1 MNNFEAQVRE
11 VLNKIRPYIQRDG
24 GDLELD
30 HVDEQGRVF
39 VRVLG
44 ACIGCGAVD
53 ITYKDGV
60 ESLLMEEIPEV
71 TEVVVL
77 E

>member
-30 HVDEQGRVF
+30 QIGRAHV
-39 VRVLG
+39 
-44 ACIGCGAVD
+44 
-53 ITYKDGV
+53 
-60 ESLLMEEIPEV
+60 
-71 TEVVVL
+71 
-77 E
+77 